1 MSRIL
6 ITTTDQRVQILQ
18 SNDFPIQ
25 ANVKSDDAAVAVA
38 SFEVMKWATKCPN
51 PYVAGAAIAG
61 TLAVDYFYFKR
72 RAK

>member
-18 SNDFPIQ
+18 SNYF
-25 ANVKSDDAAVAVA
+25 AKHGKVKSDDATVAVA

-61 TLAVDYFYFKR
+61 TLAVDYFYFKK